1 MIFNR
6 DSKGIQRGSKR
17 VKESQRESKSV
28 KGSQRDLKGFKG
40 SQKDS
45 RGVKGIQREEILS
58 VSKIIQKVI
67 NFDQTWFKVDR
78 STLD

>member
-1 MIFNR
+1 M
-6 DSKGIQRGSKR
+6 G
-17 VKESQRESKSV
+17 ES
-28 KGSQRDLKGFKG
+28 KGFK
-40 SQKDS
+40 
-45 RGVKGIQREEILS
+45 GVKGIQREEILS